1 MDMVSESIKVA
12 TFEEAMNAVAE
23 YEERNVTKFVV
34 QKSRRY
40 GSFYYLSR
48 GLLLVLFK

>member
-1 MDMVSESIKVA
+1 MDMVSESRNVA

-23 YEERNVTKFVV
+23 YEEKTVTNFVK

-48 GLLLVLFK
+48 ALLLVLFK